1 MYQYNDSYV
10 VEYFNVVK
18 KIFIK
23 TYYSLTKDN
32 DVVKR
37 ITENKFYGVNKT
49 SSKYFDDIL
58 NIPRRRIK

>member
-1 MYQYNDSYV
+1 MVLY
-10 VEYFNVVK
+10 E